1 MDDLWNELTVKVP
14 TEDTD
19 RAAAVCS
26 MVADAGI
33 YLEDYSDLE
42 AEVREIARVDLIEE
56 ELLKKDRAHTLIHLY
71 LKQERA
77 LAEAVEF
84 LRERLSAAGI
94 SYELHTAGVREEDW
108 ANNWKNYYH
117 AQKISEKLA
126 VCPSWETYAP
136 KDGEKVI
143 RLDPGMAFGTGTHET
158 TRLCLRLLEE
168 CVTEGTKLL
177 DVGTGSGILAVGAA
191 LLGAPRA
198 LGVDID
204 PVAVRVAKENAE
216 RNGVSDVTEFV
227 CGNLTE
233 TVSGRFEIVTANIV
247 ADVILRLL
255 GTVKEF
261 LAPGGVWI
269 ISGIIDTRADE
280 TERACLDAGFRVE
293 TRIDENGWVAMLLLR

>member
-14 TEDTD
+14 TEDTA

-26 MVADAGI
+26 MAADAGI

-42 AEVREIARVDLIEE
+42 AEVREIAHVDLIEE

-71 LKQERA
+71 LRQERA
-77 LAEAVEF
+77 LAEAEEF

-117 AQKISEKLA
+117 AQRISENLA
-126 VCPSWETYAP
+126 VCPSWETYEP
-136 KDGEKVI
+136 EGGEKVI

-168 CVTEGTKLL
+168 CVTEETRLL

-191 LLGAPRA
+191 LLGAPCA

-204 PVAVRVAKENAE
+204 PVAVRAAKEKD
-216 RNGVSDVTEFV
+216 RKSVV
-227 CGNLTE
+227 
-233 TVSGRFEIVTANIV
+233 
-247 ADVILRLL
+247 
-255 GTVKEF
+255 
-261 LAPGGVWI
+261 
-269 ISGIIDTRADE
+269 
-280 TERACLDAGFRVE
+280 
-293 TRIDENGWVAMLLLR
+293 